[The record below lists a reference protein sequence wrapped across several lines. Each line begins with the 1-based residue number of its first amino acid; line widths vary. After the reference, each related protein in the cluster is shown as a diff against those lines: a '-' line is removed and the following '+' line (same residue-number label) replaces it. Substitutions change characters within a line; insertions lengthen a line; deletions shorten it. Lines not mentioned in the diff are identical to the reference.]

1 MGSFV
6 ICSKYTEN
14 YSEISVAFKNVI
26 SLLTISRR
34 CVKMINGLSIIQI
47 SKE

>member
-1 MGSFV
+1 MRQ
-6 ICSKYTEN
+6 KKEN
-14 YSEISVAFKNVI
+14 YSEISVEFKNVT

-34 CVKMINGLSIIQI
+34 CVTMINELSIIQI